1 MAWSELA
8 RKKRIVGG
16 ERERQKVFLPV
27 KRELR
32 VRERSKWEEKNCLEQ

>member
-8 RKKRIVGG
+8 RRKRIVGG
-16 ERERQKVFLPV
+16 ETEREIFFPV

-32 VRERSKWEEKNCLEQ
+32 VREKQVGRKKLP

>member
-8 RKKRIVGG
+8 RKEIVGG
-16 ERERQKVFLPV
+16 ERERQKIFLPV

-32 VRERSKWEEKNCLEQ
+32 VREKQVGRKKLP